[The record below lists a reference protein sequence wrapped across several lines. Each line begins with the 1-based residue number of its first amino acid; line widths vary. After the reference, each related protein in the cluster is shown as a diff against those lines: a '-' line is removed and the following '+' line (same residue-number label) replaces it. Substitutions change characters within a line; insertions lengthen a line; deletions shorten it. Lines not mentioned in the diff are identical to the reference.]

1 MTRSVS
7 TVDEIRRRRTA
18 HGSVPVL
25 SRTAAPVAPRPGRPA
40 SPALDAS
47 AAASGGVA
55 VHR

>member
-7 TVDEIRRRRTA
+7 TVDEIRRSRTA

-25 SRTAAPVAPRPGRPA
+25 SRTAVVVVPRPGRIPTPA
-40 SPALDAS
+40 ADS
-47 AAASGGVA
+47 AAASVSPA